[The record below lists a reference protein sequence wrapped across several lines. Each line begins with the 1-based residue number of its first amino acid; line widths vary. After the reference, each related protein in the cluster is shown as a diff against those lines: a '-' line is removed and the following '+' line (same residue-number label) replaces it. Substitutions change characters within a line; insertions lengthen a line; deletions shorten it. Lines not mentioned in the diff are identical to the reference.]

1 MDACRLIGKAQKV
14 RGSSREKGTTAGI
27 FTRRTVRY
35 QTQPVG
41 LGKPPYLVIGFMGPV
56 IHSLNIAF

>member
-1 MDACRLIGKAQKV
+1 MDACRLIGKVQGV
-14 RGSSREKGTTAGI
+14 RGFSREERATGGI
-27 FTRRTVRY
+27 FTRRTVQH

-41 LGKPPYLVIGFMGPV
+41 FGRPPYLVIGFMGPV

>member
-1 MDACRLIGKAQKV
+1 MGACRLIGKAQGM
-14 RGSSREKGTTAGI
+14 RGFSREKGATGGI
-27 FTRRTVRY
+27 FTRRTMQY

-41 LGKPPYLVIGFMGPV
+41 LGRPPYLVIGFMGPV